1 MPRAS
6 KASQCVHALRNAECI
21 RGGKG
26 WVLSDVLAKFVVS
39 LDWWRGSATF
49 SPLESSLRGD
59 DLPVEQLMGTPVLKL
74 CTAGCKTKALFDT
87 AAKLCY
93 MPRGAVGNLNP
104 VNHVE
109 DFHVITGSFETDVYE
124 VNVEIAK
131 HSLIAKC
138 GVLPETLLPRWK
150 R

>member
-87 AAKLCY
+87 AAKLDGSAKFGLDAQVPGMVY
-93 MPRGAVGNLNP
+93 AAVWSAP
-104 VNHVE
+104 
-109 DFHVITGSFETDVYE
+109 
-124 VNVEIAK
+124 
-131 HSLIAKC
+131 
-138 GVLPETLLPRWK
+138 P
-150 R
+150 